1 MGKRLKGPFW
11 LGFYGLIDRSSDAPE
26 SYTTELYEARGGVA
40 FSPLLVRQLNLELA
54 GCGNEILLLYYHY

>member
-1 MGKRLKGPFW
+1 M
-11 LGFYGLIDRSSDAPE
+11 IDRSSDAPE
-26 SYTTELYEARGGVA
+26 PESYTIELYEARGGVA